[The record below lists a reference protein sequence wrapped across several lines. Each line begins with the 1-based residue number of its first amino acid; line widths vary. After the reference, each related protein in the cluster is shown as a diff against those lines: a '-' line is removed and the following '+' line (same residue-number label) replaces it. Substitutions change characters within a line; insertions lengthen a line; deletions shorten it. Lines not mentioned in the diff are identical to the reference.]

1 MAVGNNERRLTAELC
16 VRSKATI
23 RNHIVNSDCYVS
35 INDEGFI
42 LQRVLI
48 RGIRLGNAESTKR
61 GMSLLRMYR
70 LIEMCANYSLQ
81 SVIREVVNERFL
93 ITSKP

>member
-1 MAVGNNERRLTAELC
+1 MTIGNNERRLTTEVC

-23 RNHIVNSDCYVS
+23 RNHIVDSDCYVS
-35 INDEGFI
+35 INDEFI

-48 RGIRLGNAESTKR
+48 RGIRLRNAESTKI
-61 GMSLLRMYR
+61 GMSLLRIYR
-70 LIEMCANYSLQ
+70 LIEMCANYILQ

>member
-1 MAVGNNERRLTAELC
+1 MTIGNNERRLTTEVC

-23 RNHIVNSDCYVS
+23 RNHIVDSDCYVS
-35 INDEGFI
+35 INDEFI

-48 RGIRLGNAESTKR
+48 RGIRLRNAESTKR
-61 GMSLLRMYR
+61 GMSLLRIYR
-70 LIEMCANYSLQ
+70 LIEMCANYILQ
-81 SVIREVVNERFL
+81 SVIRKVVNERFL

>member
-1 MAVGNNERRLTAELC
+1 MTIGNNERRLTTEVC

-23 RNHIVNSDCYVS
+23 RNHIVDSDCYVS
-35 INDEGFI
+35 INDKFI

-48 RGIRLGNAESTKR
+48 RGIRLRNAESTKR
-61 GMSLLRMYR
+61 GMSLLRIYR
-70 LIEMCANYSLQ
+70 LIEMCANYILQ
-81 SVIREVVNERFL
+81 SVIRKVVNERFL

>member
-1 MAVGNNERRLTAELC
+1 MTVGNNERRLTTELY

-23 RNHIVNSDCYVS
+23 RNHIVDSDCYVS
-35 INDEGFI
+35 INDKGFI

-48 RGIRLGNAESTKR
+48 RGIRLGNAGSTKR
-61 GMSLLRMYR
+61 GMSLLRIYR

-81 SVIREVVNERFL
+81 SVIRKVVNERFL

>member
-1 MAVGNNERRLTAELC
+1 MTIGNNERRLTTEVC

-23 RNHIVNSDCYVS
+23 RNHIVDSDCYVS
-35 INDEGFI
+35 INDEFI
-42 LQRVLI
+42 FQRVLI
-48 RGIRLGNAESTKR
+48 RGIRLRNAESTKR
-61 GMSLLRMYR
+61 GMSLLRIYR
-70 LIEMCANYSLQ
+70 LIEMCANYILQ

>member
-1 MAVGNNERRLTAELC
+1 MTIGNNERRLTTEVC

-23 RNHIVNSDCYVS
+23 RNHIVDSDCYVS
-35 INDEGFI
+35 INDEFI

-48 RGIRLGNAESTKR
+48 RGIRLRNAESTKR
-61 GMSLLRMYR
+61 GMSLLRIYR
-70 LIEMCANYSLQ
+70 LIEMCANYILQ

>member
-1 MAVGNNERRLTAELC
+1 MTIGNNERRLTTEVC

-23 RNHIVNSDCYVS
+23 RNHIVDSDCYVS
-35 INDEGFI
+35 INDKFI

-48 RGIRLGNAESTKR
+48 RGIRLRNAESTKR
-61 GMSLLRMYR
+61 GMSLLRIYR
-70 LIEMCANYSLQ
+70 LIEMCANYILQ